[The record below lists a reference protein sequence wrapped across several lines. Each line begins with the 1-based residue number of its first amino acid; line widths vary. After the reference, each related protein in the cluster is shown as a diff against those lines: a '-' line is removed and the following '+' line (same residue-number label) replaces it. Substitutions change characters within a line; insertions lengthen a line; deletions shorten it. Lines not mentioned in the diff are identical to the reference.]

1 MRNRFTRD
9 VKEILSYSAEEAIR
23 TKAACISGRHLLL
36 GMIKQAHNN
45 ALTLLE
51 EFGLSLPELGKEVEE
66 GLVPEKEGSRGGAE
80 RLGVGSWRLPL
91 DREAERSIRGSVK
104 EARKMGSKE
113 VDAEHLLLAMVRD
126 TDNGLHG
133 IFQRLNIDYAGL
145 AAILTCFT
153 LSSKFK
159 DPGMGFS

>member
-9 VKEILSYSAEEAIR
+9 VKEILSHSAEEAIR
-23 TKAACISGRHLLL
+23 TKATCISSRHLLL

-51 EFGLSLPELGKEVEE
+51 ESGLSLPELGKEIEE
-66 GLVPEKEGSRGGAE
+66 GLVPEKEESQGRVG
-80 RLGVGSWRLPL
+80 RLGGGSWRLSL
-91 DREAERSIRGSVK
+91 DREAERSIRGSVE

-126 TDNGLHG
+126 TGNGLQG

-145 AAILTCFT
+145 VSKMGTRP
-153 LSSKFK
+153 LSLL
-159 DPGMGFS
+159 